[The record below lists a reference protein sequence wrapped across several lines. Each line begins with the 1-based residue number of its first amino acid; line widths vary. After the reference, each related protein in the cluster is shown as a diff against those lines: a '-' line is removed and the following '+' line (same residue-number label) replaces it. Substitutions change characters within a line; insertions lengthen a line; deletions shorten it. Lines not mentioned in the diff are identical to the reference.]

1 MPGKGTIVQDSTN
14 RKQFAKAG
22 EDELRE
28 TVSGEVSL
36 MIRSE
41 LDIVSAREKG
51 RWLAKEVGFDGSTL
65 TLLLTVIS
73 DLARKAISL
82 DHQGTLLIQTLQRG
96 SRRGLAISVAERP
109 LRLGV
114 GDAAARSSR
123 RAGEHAVLEDKLLL
137 HVGRMIADEFEVKP
151 SGRNG
156 ALVRLV
162 KWLER
167 PAGEEA

>member
-1 MPGKGTIVQDSTN
+1 MVQDSRN
-14 RKQFAKAG
+14 GKHFAKAR
-22 EDELRE
+22 EDELKE

-73 DLARKAISL
+73 DMARKAISL
-82 DHQGTLLIQTLQRG
+82 DRQGTLLIQTLQRG

-109 LRLGV
+109 LRLSIS
-114 GDAAARSSR
+114 AAAQSSR
-123 RAGEHAVLEDKLLL
+123 RAGEHAVLEDRLLQ

-162 KWLER
+162 KWLEK